1 MSLSR
6 VKNWVAEV
14 LTFSDLN
21 AEFNNILNNPGS
33 LITPITFNL
42 TFTDA
47 TYDIGAS
54 GATRPRDLF
63 LSRNAVVGGTLT
75 YGGVTLS
82 NAVTGTGNMVLSA
95 SPTLTGTLTAAI
107 ANFSGAVGLTA
118 AIPQLTLGVLNTTSG
133 GILMYG
139 STSGSLTLKPAAAAG
154 AGVTIT
160 LPATSVT
167 LNAAG
172 DLTGTT
178 LAANVTASSL
188 TSLGTLTSLAVT
200 GAITGASY
208 IGGAISGTTGT
219 FTGAGSFIATAAL
232 RITDTATNA
241 TDKLSLI
248 VGRHYT
254 NAQADVALMYS
265 AAQSAANQVLIGGG
279 HASYNAATQIDFYT
293 AANNTTTTG
302 TSRLTI
308 SSAGAVTIP
317 GTLAVTG
324 AITGA
329 SYSGAVNF
337 TSSAGTDYV
346 VGSFTSTAT
355 AGWTT
360 TPTATVKY
368 TKIGNTVIME
378 WPGTMAGTSNATNAT
393 ADAIPV
399 ALRPAAQKISNGLR
413 MIDNGAGDVWGTT
426 VINTDGTIAFY
437 RDAAATNWT
446 NSGSKTID
454 SGVVIYTLQ

>member
-1 MSLSR
+1 
-6 VKNWVAEV
+6 
-14 LTFSDLN
+14 
-21 AEFNNILNNPGS
+21 
-33 LITPITFNL
+33 
-42 TFTDA
+42 
-47 TYDIGAS
+47 
-54 GATRPRDLF
+54 
-63 LSRNAVVGGTLT
+63 
-75 YGGVTLS
+75 
-82 NAVTGTGNMVLSA
+82 MVLSA

-188 TSLGTLTSLAVT
+188 TSLGTLTS
-200 GAITGASY
+200 
-208 IGGAISGTTGT
+208 
-219 FTGAGSFIATAAL
+219 
-232 RITDTATNA
+232 
-241 TDKLSLI
+241 
-248 VGRHYT
+248 
-254 NAQADVALMYS
+254 
-265 AAQSAANQVLIGGG
+265 
-279 HASYNAATQIDFYT
+279 
-293 AANNTTTTG
+293 
-302 TSRLTI
+302 
-308 SSAGAVTIP
+308 
-317 GTLAVTG
+317 LAVTG